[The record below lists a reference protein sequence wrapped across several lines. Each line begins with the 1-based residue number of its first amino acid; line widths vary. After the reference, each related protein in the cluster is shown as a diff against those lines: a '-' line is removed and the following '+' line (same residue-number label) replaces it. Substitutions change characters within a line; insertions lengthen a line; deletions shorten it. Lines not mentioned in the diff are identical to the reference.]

1 MSKNETPYLTYGL
14 GYEEDERVIGQ
25 EPYSED
31 VFDLAEHLIEK
42 YPAERY
48 SIMHKMF
55 SIGFHCGQ
63 RSENSEGTA
72 DGK

>member
-1 MSKNETPYLTYGL
+1 MSKVTMPYLTYGL

-25 EPYSED
+25 ESYSKD
-31 VFDLAEHLIEK
+31 VLDLAEHLIKK
-42 YPAERY
+42 YPAEHY
-48 SIMHKMF
+48 SITHHMF

-63 RSENSEGTA
+63 RSKNSEGTA

>member
-1 MSKNETPYLTYGL
+1 MPYLTYGL
-14 GYEEDERVIGQ
+14 GYEEDERLIKQGT
-25 EPYSED
+25 YSED
-31 VFDLAEHLIEK
+31 VLDLAEYLIEK

-48 SIMHKMF
+48 SIMHHMF

-63 RSENSEGTA
+63 RSKNSEGTA

>member
-1 MSKNETPYLTYGL
+1 MIKTEMPYLTYGL

-25 EPYSED
+25 EAYFED
-31 VFDLAEHLIEK
+31 VLDLAEYLIRK

-63 RSENSEGTA
+63 RCAMNSEVNV
-72 DGK
+72 